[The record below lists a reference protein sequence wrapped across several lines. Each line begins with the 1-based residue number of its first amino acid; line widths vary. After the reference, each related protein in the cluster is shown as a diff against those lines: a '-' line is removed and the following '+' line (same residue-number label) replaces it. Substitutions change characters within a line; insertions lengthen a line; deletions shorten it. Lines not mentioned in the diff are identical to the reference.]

1 MLYWLLDTEWEC
13 FSARLARCLW
23 AAFCSVGRS
32 RCCWI
37 VGVDVQPC
45 AVKQQKDQWMVLIMW
60 LISICFPATFI
71 CHMSPVIPPNW
82 HKPLP
87 PFMELCLNSSRP
99 EHYYPHQKS
108 LELWQLLCVR
118 WFYSKH
124 HRKNK
129 SVGYGE
135 YLHKANSLCSNLYDN
150 YCLNV
155 SCYHSNGCVF
165 NEGNESDMKTLINF
179 TSREIYQPFT
189 VITPLTPISCLQ
201 KGESTVNMKLQS
213 GFCGDT
219 TWLICSSVSIFE
231 AGTPKSIQIHQNG
244 DGMGASWRG

>member
-1 MLYWLLDTEWEC
+1 MNGFNNVADQHL
-13 FSARLARCLW
+13 FSSHIHMPHVSCNTSKLAQTHRTL
-23 AAFCSVGRS
+23 R
-32 RCCWI
+32 
-37 VGVDVQPC
+37 GV
-45 AVKQQKDQWMVLIMW
+45 
-60 LISICFPATFI
+60 
-71 CHMSPVIPPNW
+71 MS
-82 HKPLP
+82 
-87 PFMELCLNSSRP
+87 ELKSSRP
-99 EHYYPHQKS
+99 EHHYPHQKS
-108 LELWQLLCVR
+108 LQLCQLLCVR

-129 SVGYGE
+129 SAGYGE

-189 VITPLTPISCLQ
+189 VITALTPISCLQ